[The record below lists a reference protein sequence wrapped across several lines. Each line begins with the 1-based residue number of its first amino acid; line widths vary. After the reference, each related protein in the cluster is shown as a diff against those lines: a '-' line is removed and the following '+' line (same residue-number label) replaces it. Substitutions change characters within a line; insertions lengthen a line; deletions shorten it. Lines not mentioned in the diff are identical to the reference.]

1 MDTEQPSSTSG
12 YTNSLDFNA
21 MNVFSNHTEMASRGY
36 CHLLKAQRYG
46 RWFALKALQPQ
57 YAENPQYMAMLE
69 KEFQCAI
76 MLNHPN
82 IAATYGIETDAVA
95 GRCIVM
101 EYVEGRTLAEF
112 MKENPSAT
120 QRRKVAMQLLDA
132 MQYYHALQ
140 IVHRDLKPSNILVTR
155 NGDNVK
161 LIDFGLADTD
171 DYAILKGPAYTR
183 GYAAPEQTVPDG
195 VIDCRTDIYAFGLVL
210 RQLFPRRYAGIV
222 RRCTQNAPAHR
233 YPDALSVQKA
243 IVRADR
249 LRVILPVVLGFVAIA
264 VAAVLLLPKTTLN
277 STPATEAQT
286 PTAQATDTL
295 PQSDIEHTLPFPAQQ
310 KEYHP
315 EQQPEQKPE
324 QKPAPSPVKP
334 AAIGISMDEALRL
347 TNRICDNMYNAYCNE
362 AKTSTYNCVRL
373 ADLLATQYRLYMEKR
388 VYQQVLAKMPQLHD
402 ANSFEV
408 NKTWQQLFQIS
419 KSTADKMKAFANS
432 TNMPECDKASIE
444 EMEKKMIE
452 EIKKEGDI
460 VIRYNLQFLS
470 GELWEEN

>member
-57 YAENPQYMAMLE
+57 YAENPQYAAMLE

-101 EYVEGRTLAEF
+101 EYVEGRTLVEF

-155 NGDNVK
+155 NGDKVK

-171 DYAILKGPAYTR
+171 
-183 GYAAPEQTVPDG
+183 E
-195 VIDCRTDIYAFGLVL
+195 
-210 RQLFPRRYAGIV
+210 
-222 RRCTQNAPAHR
+222 
-233 YPDALSVQKA
+233 
-243 IVRADR
+243 
-249 LRVILPVVLGFVAIA
+249 
-264 VAAVLLLPKTTLN
+264 
-277 STPATEAQT
+277 
-286 PTAQATDTL
+286 
-295 PQSDIEHTLPFPAQQ
+295 
-310 KEYHP
+310 
-315 EQQPEQKPE
+315 
-324 QKPAPSPVKP
+324 
-334 AAIGISMDEALRL
+334 
-347 TNRICDNMYNAYCNE
+347 
-362 AKTSTYNCVRL
+362 
-373 ADLLATQYRLYMEKR
+373 
-388 VYQQVLAKMPQLHD
+388 
-402 ANSFEV
+402 
-408 NKTWQQLFQIS
+408 
-419 KSTADKMKAFANS
+419 
-432 TNMPECDKASIE
+432 
-444 EMEKKMIE
+444 
-452 EIKKEGDI
+452 
-460 VIRYNLQFLS
+460 
-470 GELWEEN
+470 

>member
-1 MDTEQPSSTSG
+1 
-12 YTNSLDFNA
+12 

-57 YAENPQYMAMLE
+57 YAENPQYAAMLE

-82 IAATYGIETDAVA
+82 IAATYGIETDAAA

-195 VIDCRTDIYAFGLVL
+195 VINCRTDIYAFGLVL
-210 RQLFPRRYAGIV
+210 RLLFPRRYAGIV
-222 RRCTQNAPAHR
+222 RHCTQNAPARR

-249 LRVILPVVLGFVAIA
+249 LRVILPVVLGFAAIA

-295 PQSDIEHTLPFPAQQ
+295 PQPDIEPTLPFPAQQ
-310 KEYHP
+310 KE
-315 EQQPEQKPE
+315 QQPEQKPT
-324 QKPAPSPVKP
+324 PSPVKP

-347 TNRICDNMYNAYCNE
+347 TNRICDSMYNAYCNE
-362 AKTSTYNCVRL
+362 AKTSTYNCVIL
-373 ADLLATQYRLYMEKR
+373 ANLLATQYRCYMEKR
-388 VYQQVLAKMPQLHD
+388 VYQQVLAKMPQLRD

-408 NKTWQQLFQIS
+408 SKTLQQLFQIS
-419 KSTADKMKAFANS
+419 NSTADKMVAFANS
-432 TNMPECDKASIE
+432 TNMPCDNASIE
-444 EMEKKMIE
+444 EMEKKLLE
-452 EIKKEGDI
+452 VIKKEGDI
-460 VIRYNLQFLS
+460 VIRYNRQFLS
-470 GELWEEN
+470 GELWG

>member
-1 MDTEQPSSTSG
+1 MFKNNKSMDTEQPSSTSG
-12 YTNSLDFNA
+12 YTNPLDFNA
-21 MNVFSNHTEMASRGY
+21 MNVFSNHTEMASKGY
-36 CHLLKAQRYG
+36 CRLFKAQRYG

-57 YAENPQYMAMLE
+57 YAENPQYAAMLE

-222 RRCTQNAPAHR
+222 RRCTQNAPARR
-233 YPDALSVQKA
+233 YSDALSVQRA

-249 LRVILPVVLGFVAIA
+249 LRVILPVVLAIA
-264 VAAVLLLPKTTLN
+264 AITIFMLLLPKN
-277 STPATEAQT
+277 G
-286 PTAQATDTL
+286 TDTPL
-295 PQSDIEHTLPFPAQQ
+295 
-310 KEYHP
+310 P
-315 EQQPEQKPE
+315 EQSPEPQTTVAQNVDSTSQSTSEPKVQPPA
-324 QKPAPSPVKP
+324 KPAVQGLSE
-334 AAIGISMDEALRL
+334 DEAVRL
-347 TNRICDNMYNAYCNE
+347 TNRICDSMYNAFCSEVKKSKYCCTGLAGLLVSRYELRTQIQLYQILAQMSQLRNYDIN
-362 AKTSTYNCVRL
+362 TRNNTWRRL
-373 ADLLATQYRLYMEKR
+373 FGISHSNTN
-388 VYQQVLAKMPQLHD
+388 KMTAIVESLH
-402 ANSFEV
+402 
-408 NKTWQQLFQIS
+408 L
-419 KSTADKMKAFANS
+419 
-432 TNMPECDKASIE
+432 PYCDGASID
-444 EMEKKMIE
+444 EMETMSAETQKDFDLSIH
-452 EIKKEGDI
+452 
-460 VIRYNLQFLS
+460 YNELFIS
-470 GELWEEN
+470 GKLWE

>member
-12 YTNSLDFNA
+12 YANPLDFNA
-21 MNVFSNHTEMASRGY
+21 MNVFSNHTEMASKGY
-36 CHLLKAQRYG
+36 CRLFKAQRYG
-46 RWFALKALQPQ
+46 RWYVLKVLQPQ
-57 YAENPQYMAMLE
+57 HADNPQYAAMLE
-69 KEFQCAI
+69 KEFQTAVN
-76 MLNHPN
+76 LKHPN
-82 IAATYGIETDAVA
+82 IVNTYGIETDAVA

-112 MKENPSAT
+112 LKENPSSA
-120 QRRKVAMQLLDA
+120 RRHKVAMQLLDA

-195 VIDCRTDIYAFGLVL
+195 LIDCRTDIYAFGLVL
-210 RQLFPRRYAGIV
+210 RLLFPRRYAGIV
-222 RRCTQNAPAHR
+222 RRCTQNAPARR
-233 YPDALSVQKA
+233 YPDSLSVQRA
-243 IVRADR
+243 IVRTDR
-249 LRVILPVVLGFVAIA
+249 LCVILPVVLGFAAIA

-286 PTAQATDTL
+286 TTAQATDTL
-295 PQSDIEHTLPFPAQQ
+295 PQPDIEPTLPFPAQQ
-310 KEYHP
+310 KEYQP
-315 EQQPEQKPE
+315 EQQPE

-347 TNRICDNMYNAYCNE
+347 TNRICDSMYNAYCNE

-373 ADLLATQYRLYMEKR
+373 AELLASRYELRTHTQIYL
-388 VYQQVLAKMPQLHD
+388 VLAKMPQLRD

-408 NKTWQQLFQIS
+408 NKTWQQLFKIS
-419 KSTADKMKAFANS
+419 KSTADKMEAFANS
-432 TNMPECDKASIE
+432 TNMPKCDKASIE
-444 EMEKKMIE
+444 EMEKKLLE
-452 EIKKEGDI
+452 EIKKEGYI
-460 VIRYNLQFLS
+460 VIRYDLQFQS
-470 GELWEEN
+470 GELWE

>member
-12 YTNSLDFNA
+12 YTNPLDFNA
-21 MNVFSNHTEMASRGY
+21 MNVFSNHTEMASKGY
-36 CHLLKAQRYG
+36 CRLFKAQRYG
-46 RWFALKALQPQ
+46 RWYVLKGLQPQ
-57 YAENPQYMAMLE
+57 QAENPQYAAMLE

-101 EYVEGRTLAEF
+101 EYVEGRTIAEF
-112 MKENPSAT
+112 LKENPSAA
-120 QRRKVAMQLLDA
+120 QRRKVAMQLFDA

-222 RRCTQNAPAHR
+222 RHCTQNAPARR

-249 LRVILPVVLGFVAIA
+249 LRVILPVVLAIA
-264 VAAVLLLPKTTLN
+264 AITIFLLLLPKN
-277 STPATEAQT
+277 STDTPLPKQSPEPQTTVAQNVDST
-286 PTAQATDTL
+286 MQSTSEPKAQPLA
-295 PQSDIEHTLPFPAQQ
+295 
-310 KEYHP
+310 
-315 EQQPEQKPE
+315 
-324 QKPAPSPVKP
+324 KPAVQGLSE
-334 AAIGISMDEALRL
+334 DEAVRL
-347 TNRICDNMYNAYCNE
+347 TNRICDSMYNAFCNE
-362 AKTSTYNCVRL
+362 VKKSKYCCTGLAGLLVSRYELRTQIQLYQILARMSQLRNYDVNTRNNTWRRL
-373 ADLLATQYRLYMEKR
+373 FGISQTNTK
-388 VYQQVLAKMPQLHD
+388 KMTAIVESLH
-402 ANSFEV
+402 
-408 NKTWQQLFQIS
+408 L
-419 KSTADKMKAFANS
+419 
-432 TNMPECDKASIE
+432 PYCDGASID
-444 EMEKKMIE
+444 EMKTMSAETQKDFDLSIQ
-452 EIKKEGDI
+452 
-460 VIRYNLQFLS
+460 YNELFLS
-470 GELWEEN
+470 GKLWE